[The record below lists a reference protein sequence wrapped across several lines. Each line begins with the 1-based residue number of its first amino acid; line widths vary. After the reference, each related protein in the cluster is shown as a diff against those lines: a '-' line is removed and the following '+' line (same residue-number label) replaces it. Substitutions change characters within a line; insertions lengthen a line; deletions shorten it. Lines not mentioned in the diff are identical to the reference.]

1 MRKITANILLLF
13 VLFQLTCYLLI
24 FKSQQFQIR
33 KEIKYRIKAGVPD
46 DELVLITIPNSLL
59 EENNPI
65 FQWIHKKEFRYKGNM
80 FDIVHKDVYKDSTQ
94 FYCLSDHKETQL
106 FANLDQLVKKEM
118 SQNSEKKQQR
128 DRVSYLLNSIYICK
142 TSNHIFVNSS
152 KEIEFLDYFFHSK
165 TWKKTPNTPPP
176 KV

>member
-13 VLFQLTCYLLI
+13 VLFQLTGYLLI

-33 KEIKYRIKAGVPD
+33 KEIKYRIKAGVLD

-59 EENNPI
+59 KEKNPI
-65 FQWIHKKEFRYKGNM
+65 FQWIHEKEFRYKGNM
-80 FDIVHKDVYKDSTQ
+80 FDIVRKEVYKHSTN

-106 FANLDQLVKKEM
+106 FANLDQLVKKEIA
-118 SQNSEKKQQR
+118 QNSEKKQQR
-128 DRVSYLLNSIYICK
+128 ERAYHLLNSLYFNQ
-142 TSNHIFVNSS
+142 TSNLSFINSS
-152 KEIEFLDYFFHSK
+152 KELEFLDYSFRLS
-165 TWKKTPNTPPP
+165 TWENTPNTPPP